1 MAAPHVAGVAALPDQ
16 PGRSRIQRGRK
27 RAQEHRALSWCSRSG
42 DAGQKSSVRVWPHSA
57 AGRAARVR
65 ARPMRLRMNAMHRAL
80 IRLAAISCVVIA
92 HAASASAQTTVLV
105 RVDQSTIWTHD
116 FRSPAAVVRAGSIL
130 TVVGER
136 KDWYEVVVPGLDG
149 LKGETGFIFKPF
161 VADAKEAVRLPARSS
176 PPSAVAR
183 ARMARPRQIGF
194 AGFGQFGYS
203 RFSAQNSFQ
212 AITGAGGGAVVG
224 GGAEVRIGSLF
235 LGGSHRSLH
244 ADRPACAGHRSGSI
258 RSRCSGHHQPCADE
272 GAGWLALRA
281 RVCHAVRG
289 RRHRNGPLQRGES
302 RCRPGREHPDAFHE
316 LPRGRWRGIPKR
328 LGGDRV

>member
-1 MAAPHVAGVAALPDQ
+1 
-16 PGRSRIQRGRK
+16 
-27 RAQEHRALSWCSRSG
+27 
-42 DAGQKSSVRVWPHSA
+42 
-57 AGRAARVR
+57 
-65 ARPMRLRMNAMHRAL
+65 MNAMHRAL
-80 IRLAAISCVVIA
+80 IRLAAISYMVIA

-116 FRSPAAVVRAGSIL
+116 FRSPAVVVRAGSIL

-161 VADAKEAVRLPARSS
+161 VADAKEPVRLPARSS

-224 GGAEVRIGSLF
+224 GGAEVRIGNLF
-235 LGGSHRSLH
+235 LGGSLDRYTQTGQRVLVIDREVFGLGVPDTISLVPMK
-244 ADRPACAGHRSGSI
+244 AL
-258 RSRCSGHHQPCADE
+258 
-272 GAGWLALRA
+272 AGWRFEHGYATPYLGGGIGMVLFKEESLAADPGENIQTRFMSY
-281 RVCHAVRG
+281 HAIAGVEF
-289 RRHRNGPLQRGES
+289 RNGWVATAFEVEYS
-302 RCRPGREHPDAFHE
+302 RIPDAIGFGGASAAFQE
-316 LPRGRWRGIPKR
+316 SN
-328 LGGDRV
+328 LGGVVGRIKILVGR

>member
-1 MAAPHVAGVAALPDQ
+1 
-16 PGRSRIQRGRK
+16 
-27 RAQEHRALSWCSRSG
+27 
-42 DAGQKSSVRVWPHSA
+42 
-57 AGRAARVR
+57 
-65 ARPMRLRMNAMHRAL
+65 MRLRMNAMHRAL
-80 IRLAAISCVVIA
+80 IRLAAISYMVIA

-116 FRSPAAVVRAGSIL
+116 FRSAAAVVRAGSIL

-224 GGAEVRIGSLF
+224 GGAEVRIGNLF
-235 LGGSHRSLH
+235 LGGSLDRYTQTGQRVLVIDREVFGLGVPDTISLVPMK
-244 ADRPACAGHRSGSI
+244 AL
-258 RSRCSGHHQPCADE
+258 
-272 GAGWLALRA
+272 AGWRFEHGYATPYLGGGIGMVLFKEESLAADPGENIQTRFMSY
-281 RVCHAVRG
+281 HAIAGVEF
-289 RRHRNGPLQRGES
+289 RNGWVATAFEVEYS
-302 RCRPGREHPDAFHE
+302 RIPDAIGFGGASAAFQE
-316 LPRGRWRGIPKR
+316 SN
-328 LGGDRV
+328 LGGVVGRIKILVGR

>member
-1 MAAPHVAGVAALPDQ
+1 
-16 PGRSRIQRGRK
+16 
-27 RAQEHRALSWCSRSG
+27 
-42 DAGQKSSVRVWPHSA
+42 
-57 AGRAARVR
+57 
-65 ARPMRLRMNAMHRAL
+65 MNAMHRAL
-80 IRLAAISCVVIA
+80 IRLAAISYMVIA

-116 FRSPAAVVRAGSIL
+116 FRSPAVVVRAGSIL

-224 GGAEVRIGSLF
+224 GGAEVRIGNLF
-235 LGGSHRSLH
+235 LGGSLDRYTQTGQRVLVIDREVFGLGVPDTISLV
-244 ADRPACAGHRSGSI
+244 PMKTL
-258 RSRCSGHHQPCADE
+258 
-272 GAGWLALRA
+272 AGWRFEHGYATPYLGGGIGMVLFKEESLAADPGENIQTRFMSY
-281 RVCHAVRG
+281 HAIAGVEF
-289 RRHRNGPLQRGES
+289 RNG
-302 RCRPGREHPDAFHE
+302 
-316 LPRGRWRGIPKR
+316 W
-328 LGGDRV
+328 

>member
-1 MAAPHVAGVAALPDQ
+1 
-16 PGRSRIQRGRK
+16 
-27 RAQEHRALSWCSRSG
+27 
-42 DAGQKSSVRVWPHSA
+42 
-57 AGRAARVR
+57 
-65 ARPMRLRMNAMHRAL
+65 MNAMHRAL
-80 IRLAAISCVVIA
+80 IRLAAISYMVIA

-116 FRSPAAVVRAGSIL
+116 FRSPAVVVRAGSIL

-224 GGAEVRIGSLF
+224 GGAEVRIGNLF
-235 LGGSHRSLH
+235 LGGSLDRYTQTGQRVLVIDREVFGLGVPDTISLV
-244 ADRPACAGHRSGSI
+244 PMKTL
-258 RSRCSGHHQPCADE
+258 
-272 GAGWLALRA
+272 AGWRFEHGYATPYLGGGIGMVLFKEESLAADPGENIQTRFMSY
-281 RVCHAVRG
+281 HAIAGVEF
-289 RRHRNGPLQRGES
+289 RNGWVATAFEVEYS
-302 RCRPGREHPDAFHE
+302 RIPDAIGFGGASAAFQE
-316 LPRGRWRGIPKR
+316 SN
-328 LGGDRV
+328 LGGVVGRIKILVGR

>member
-1 MAAPHVAGVAALPDQ
+1 
-16 PGRSRIQRGRK
+16 
-27 RAQEHRALSWCSRSG
+27 
-42 DAGQKSSVRVWPHSA
+42 
-57 AGRAARVR
+57 
-65 ARPMRLRMNAMHRAL
+65 MNAMHRAL
-80 IRLAAISCVVIA
+80 IRLAAISYMVIA

-116 FRSPAAVVRAGSIL
+116 FRSPAVVVRAGSIL

-224 GGAEVRIGSLF
+224 GGAEVRIGNLF
-235 LGGSHRSLH
+235 LGGSLDRYTQTGQRVLVIDREVFGLGVPDTISLVPMK
-244 ADRPACAGHRSGSI
+244 AL
-258 RSRCSGHHQPCADE
+258 
-272 GAGWLALRA
+272 AGWRFEHGYATPYLGGGIGMVLFKEESLAADPGENIQTRFMSY
-281 RVCHAVRG
+281 HAIAGVEF
-289 RRHRNGPLQRGES
+289 RNGWVATAFEVEYS
-302 RCRPGREHPDAFHE
+302 RIPDAIGFGGASAAFQE
-316 LPRGRWRGIPKR
+316 SN
-328 LGGDRV
+328 LGGVVGRIKILVGR

>member
-1 MAAPHVAGVAALPDQ
+1 
-16 PGRSRIQRGRK
+16 
-27 RAQEHRALSWCSRSG
+27 
-42 DAGQKSSVRVWPHSA
+42 
-57 AGRAARVR
+57 
-65 ARPMRLRMNAMHRAL
+65 MRLRMNAMHRAL
-80 IRLAAISCVVIA
+80 IRLAAISCVVVA

-136 KDWYEVVVPGLDG
+136 KDWYEVIVPGLDG

-161 VADAKEAVRLPARSS
+161 VADAKEPVRLPARSG

-183 ARMARPRQIGF
+183 ARIARPRQIGF

-235 LGGSHRSLH
+235 LGGSIDRYTQTGQRVLVIDREVFGLGVPDTISLVPMK
-244 ADRPACAGHRSGSI
+244 AL
-258 RSRCSGHHQPCADE
+258 
-272 GAGWLALRA
+272 AGWRFEHGYATPYVGGGIGTVLFKEESLAADPGENIQTRFTSY
-281 RVCHAVRG
+281 HAIAGVEF
-289 RRHRNGPLQRGES
+289 RNGWVATAFEVEYSRIPDSIGFGGASAAFQES
-302 RCRPGREHPDAFHE
+302 N
-316 LPRGRWRGIPKR
+316 
-328 LGGDRV
+328 LGGVVGRIKILVGR